1 MISKKIQNLK
11 IATILPYKENYSL
24 EKASAAS
31 LWVAEFFKNS
41 KFKENNFIYGY
52 TKSKNYLTKNYVNI
66 IIKSINSKFTSSTN
80 EYSSKLIKQINSKNF
95 DIVEIHNRP
104 LILFNLVNKVDNR
117 FVFYF
122 HNDPLS
128 MKGSKKISERLF
140 ILKNTEK
147 IIFVSEWVRKRF
159 FLDLDKKLTT
169 KTEVIYPSVLAQR
182 PIKKEKVITFVGRL
196 NESKGYDIFAKSII
210 RILNEF
216 PKWKALSIG
225 DEDRRSIYIDHK
237 QHKELGF
244 LNHKKTLNILN
255 KSEIAVVPSRW
266 EEPFGRTG
274 LEASS
279 RGCATIISN
288 RGGLTETTN
297 HAVVLKK
304 LDEIN
309 LYKEL
314 KRLIK
319 NHKIRKDLQKLSRK
333 NIKHSISQNTK
344 AIDQMRESI
353 FPRYNLN
360 ILKNRL
366 KILNLYN
373 QGQKLNHRLYNIS
386 LGKKFTNGFIRNN
399 HDVLEISDRDF
410 LKNNKSFNLFQNRKN
425 FQKYLLDSFKNYN
438 PDLFFFGHTKNID
451 LSTIDEFKSY
461 NKNLIISQWN
471 EDPVMPSLNYS
482 KQNISNI
489 NLYSNF
495 VDHNFITTHPSLIKN
510 KVNSKNFHF
519 FFVPVDKNI
528 ECFDVFNMKPKND
541 LFYAMSHGVNRA
553 VLKAGTEDTRVEFL
567 DKLVKKI
574 PNIKYDFYGFSNKQP
589 IWGNDF
595 NNQLINSKMG
605 LNLSRGKPTKY
616 YSSNRIASIMGNGLL
631 TFVDEKVQ
639 MNDFFTKNEIIFY
652 KNIND
657 LSDKIKFY
665 SNKDKLRKKIAKNG
679 KEKYF
684 KLFNE
689 TKITKYFVDISIGNK
704 TSLFL

>member
-495 VDHNFITTHPSLIKN
+495 VDHNFITTHPSIIKD

-528 ECFDVFNMKPKND
+528 ECFDVFNMKPKKD

-567 DKLVKKI
+567 DRLVKKI

-631 TFVDEKVQ
+631 TFIDKKVQ
-639 MNDFFTKNEIIFY
+639 MNDFFNKDEIIFY
-652 KNIND
+652 SNIND
-657 LSDKIKFY
+657 LSEKIKFY
-665 SNKDKLRKKIAKNG
+665 SKNDKLRQKIAKNG
-679 KEKYF
+679 KKKYF

-689 TKITKYFVDISIGNK
+689 KRIAEYFINISLGKNYK
-704 TSLFL
+704 LF

>member
-1 MISKKIQNLK
+1 MISKKIKNLK

-31 LWVAEFFKNS
+31 LWVAEFFRKS
-41 KFKENNFIYGY
+41 KFKNNNFIYGY
-52 TKSKNYLTKNYVNI
+52 TKSKNYLTKNYINI
-66 IIKSINSKFTSSTN
+66 SLKSISSKFKSSTN
-80 EYSSKLIKQINSKNF
+80 EYSKKLINEINTKHF

-104 LILFNLVNKVDNR
+104 LILFNLVKYIDTR
-117 FVFYF
+117 FIFYF

-140 ILKNTEK
+140 ILKNSDK

-159 FLDLDKKLTT
+159 FIDLDKKLTT
-169 KTEVIYPSVLAQR
+169 KTEVIYPSVNSQVSS
-182 PIKKEKVITFVGRL
+182 KKNKFITFVGRL
-196 NESKGYDIFAKSII
+196 NYSKGYDIFSKSII
-210 RILNEF
+210 KVLDEF

-225 DEDRRSIYIDHK
+225 DEDRRSIYINHK

-244 LNHKKTLNILN
+244 LSHKKTLDILN

-266 EEPFGRTG
+266 EEPFGRTA

-288 RGGLTETTN
+288 RGGLIETTN
-297 HAVVLKK
+297 HAVILKRI
-304 LDEIN
+304 DEVN

-314 KRLIK
+314 KKLIK
-319 NHKIRKDLQKLSRK
+319 NSKLRKKIQKLSRK
-333 NIKHSISQNTK
+333 NIKHSIANNTK
-344 AIDQMRESI
+344 IIDQMRESI
-353 FPRYNLN
+353 FPKYNLN
-360 ILKNRL
+360 ILNNKL

-386 LGKKFTNGFIRNN
+386 LGKKFTNGFIRNE

-410 LKNNKSFNLFQNRKN
+410 LKNNKTFNLFPNRKN

-451 LSTIDEFKSY
+451 LNTIDEFKSY

-471 EDPVMPSLNYS
+471 EDPVMPSLDYS

-495 VDHNFITTHPSLIKN
+495 IDHNFITTHPSVIKN
-510 KVNSKNFHF
+510 KVNFKNFHF

-528 ECFDVFNMKPKND
+528 ECFDVFNMKPKKD

-553 VLKAGTEDTRVEFL
+553 VLKAGIEDTRVEFL

-652 KNIND
+652 KNISD
-657 LSDKIKFY
+657 LSEKIKFY
-665 SNKDKLRKKIAKNG
+665 SNNDKLREKIAKNG

-689 TKITKYFVDISIGNK
+689 SKITKYFIDTSLGNK
-704 TSLFL
+704 TSLF